1 MDNKADRCRIT
12 VLLMTGLIAGIV
24 ALIADMLLGWGTYD
38 PALSGIARK
47 LSIYEGIS
55 DTRIFWSALLGLI
68 GITVEEIGCFALY
81 RRIAPKSPKVARVYG
96 IGTLGYMIFAGSAV
110 HVPCLATVYVNR
122 YMLQTDPEM
131 ALAQTIKFG
140 EFFLLPGMIIFL
152 AFFTLQSGTH
162 IYAFVKGFTPYPRW
176 CFVFCVPVGM
186 VISVLVGKTGNY
198 NITNAIRT
206 AWISIGNLFMFLGL
220 LVMEKRAVKKRY
232 KVISK

>member
-1 MDNKADRCRIT
+1 MVNKDDQKRIT
-12 VLLMTGLIAGIV
+12 CLLVTGIIAGIM

-55 DTRIFWSALLGLI
+55 DNRIFWSALLGLV

-81 RRIAPKSPKVARVYG
+81 RRIAPNSKKVAILYG

-122 YMLQTDPEM
+122 YMFQSAPET

-140 EFFLLPGMIIFL
+140 DFFLLPGIIIFL
-152 AFFTLQSGTH
+152 AFFILQSTAH
-162 IYAFVKGFTPYPRW
+162 IYA
-176 CFVFCVPVGM
+176 
-186 VISVLVGKTGNY
+186 VLKH
-198 NITNAIRT
+198 RC
-206 AWISIGNLFMFLGL
+206 IG
-220 LVMEKRAVKKRY
+220 R
-232 KVISK
+232 